1 MLNNLDKVNEPF
13 SGNTIEEMLDF
24 AMSKL
29 ETLNLDNAYD
39 CAIFTGGE
47 ERFERLTKF
56 NLVDNSLFSDGI
68 HKYMVSLEDYIRGT
82 EKVFYDISLEDL
94 YKLMPSNPKW
104 MNGARAGAI
113 LLLALFKKANTKW
126 VIPSDL
132 NLINGVINDLK

>member
-1 MLNNLDKVNEPF
+1 MKE
-13 SGNTIEEMLDF
+13 
-24 AMSKL
+24 K
-29 ETLNLDNAYD
+29 
-39 CAIFTGGE
+39 
-47 ERFERLTKF
+47 FERLTKF
-56 NLVDNSLFSDGI
+56 NLVDNTLFNDDI
-68 HKYMVSLEDYIRGT
+68 HKCMVSLDDYIKGT

-113 LLLALFKKANTKW
+113 LPLALFKKSNVKW